1 MEIVFH
7 IPSKNES
14 KTTKLTKSA
23 NTPKEGFEF
32 AIKFC
37 KEFALVTPLA
47 FHLTPSP
54 SPEERGEGVIDRQLY
69 YYDDTDVDAYL
80 NNQMS
85 IEEFLEKNQCDALV
99 RNIEVLV
106 LSGEEIDAGSLF
118 MVRGKYAYYI
128 SDYGIRILLEDLEY
142 ESII

>member
-1 MEIVFH
+1 MDFSFY

-23 NTPKEGFEF
+23 RTLKEGFVF
-32 AIKFC
+32 AITFC

-47 FHLTPSP
+47 FEH
-54 SPEERGEGVIDRQLY
+54 EGKLY

-85 IEEFLEKNQCDALV
+85 IEEYYHNNHCDALV
-99 RNIEVLV
+99 RNTEVLV

-128 SDYGIRILLEDLEY
+128 SDYGIRILLEDLAY

>member
-1 MEIVFH
+1 MEFSFY

-23 NTPKEGFEF
+23 TTPKEGFEF
-32 AIKFC
+32 AIAFC
-37 KEFALVTPLA
+37 KEFAFVTPLA
-47 FHLTPSP
+47 FHHTPSP
-54 SPEERGEGVIDRQLY
+54 SPEERGATQLY

-85 IEEFLEKNQCDALV
+85 IEEYYHNNHCDALV
-99 RNIEVLV
+99 RNTEVLV

-118 MVRGKYAYYI
+118 MVRGEYAYYI
-128 SDYGIRILLEDLEY
+128 SDYGIRILLEDLDY